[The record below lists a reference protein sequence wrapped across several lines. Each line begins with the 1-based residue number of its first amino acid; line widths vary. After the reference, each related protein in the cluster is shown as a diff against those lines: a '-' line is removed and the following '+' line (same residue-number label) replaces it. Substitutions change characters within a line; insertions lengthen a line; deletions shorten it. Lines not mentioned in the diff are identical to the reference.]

1 MGRKGF
7 IGEFEQVVL
16 LAALQ
21 LKDGAHAPAIGRM
34 LEEDAGRP
42 VSRGALYSTLDRLE
56 RKGLLEWHIEA
67 RSGEGDGL
75 HYTGDSALIGP
86 MGEVLALAKPG
97 APGASSADMAR
108 RSSAGP
114 MSPRRNS
121 ASIS

>member
-1 MGRKGF
+1 MGRNGF

-56 RKGLLEWHIEA
+56 RKGLLKWHIEA
-67 RSGEGDGL
+67 RSGECDGQPKRQFSV
-75 HYTGDSALIGP
+75 TDEGIEALRASREMLLVLWEGLE
-86 MGEVLALAKPG
+86 EVLEGP
-97 APGASSADMAR
+97 SS
-108 RSSAGP
+108 
-114 MSPRRNS
+114 
-121 ASIS
+121 

>member
-21 LKDGAHAPAIGRM
+21 LKGRAHAPAISRM

-56 RKGLLEWHIEA
+56 RKGLLEWRIEA
-67 RSGEGDGL
+67 RSGDGDGQPKRQFSV
-75 HYTGDSALIGP
+75 TDDGIEALRASREMLLGLWEGLEGVLEGP
-86 MGEVLALAKPG
+86 
-97 APGASSADMAR
+97 SS
-108 RSSAGP
+108 
-114 MSPRRNS
+114 
-121 ASIS
+121 

>member
-21 LKDGAHAPAIGRM
+21 LKDGAHAPAISRK

-56 RKGLLEWHIEA
+56 RKRLLEWQIEA
-67 RSGEGDGL
+67 SSSDGGGQPKRRFTVTEEGLAALRASREMLLALWEGL
-75 HYTGDSALIGP
+75 E
-86 MGEVLALAKPG
+86 EVLEEP
-97 APGASSADMAR
+97 SS
-108 RSSAGP
+108 
-114 MSPRRNS
+114 
-121 ASIS
+121 

>member
-21 LKDGAHAPAIGRM
+21 LKDEAHAPAISRM

-56 RKGLLEWHIEA
+56 RKGLLEWSIEA
-67 RSGEGDGL
+67 SSGDG
-75 HYTGDSALIGP
+75 DSQPKRRFSVTEEGIEALRASREMLLTLWKGLD
-86 MGEVLALAKPG
+86 EVLEGP
-97 APGASSADMAR
+97 SS
-108 RSSAGP
+108 
-114 MSPRRNS
+114 
-121 ASIS
+121 